1 MPVIRYTLLAEG
13 PSDEA
18 LMPILNWL
26 WAQYRPD
33 DLVEGSFA
41 DLGYS
46 DLQSRSVEDQVGP
59 ALDLFPCDFLFV
71 HRDAD
76 RESRMSRRAQVM
88 SAIQRATSKISAL
101 PAVCVIPVRMTEAW
115 MLFNAT
121 AIRKAADNPNGTDP
135 LDIPK
140 PAKVESLPDPKATLT
155 SLLKTASGLPT
166 QRLRRFHVARAA
178 RLVTLHITDFSP
190 LRELPA
196 FRSMEEEFVRAL
208 SLEAAE
214 R

>member
-1 MPVIRYTLLAEG
+1 MQVIRYTLLAEG
-13 PSDEA
+13 PSDIA
-18 LMPILNWL
+18 LMPILDWL
-26 WAQYRPD
+26 WAQHRRH

-41 DLGYS
+41 DLEYNN
-46 DLQSRSVEDQVGP
+46 LQSRSVENQIGP
-59 ALDLFPCDFLFV
+59 AMDLFPCDYLFV

-76 RESRMSRRAQVM
+76 RESLETRRAQVKA
-88 SAIQRATSKISAL
+88 AIQRAACG

-140 PAKVESLPDPKATLT
+140 LTKVESLSDPKATLA
-155 SLLKTASGLPT
+155 SLLKTASGLPP

-190 LRELPA
+190 LRQLPS
-196 FRSMEEEFVRAL
+196 FRSMEEEFVQTLR
-208 SLEAAE
+208 
-214 R
+214 